1 MGCNVIESKN
11 SGRFKYTRISIKMIF
26 NDSVIKKVHASSN
39 DVHAG
44 THIKRQIIIS
54 INCLQTEN
62 ESHIFCLQDTQ
73 KVTTK
78 KPINILILTNVTRE
92 DW

>member
-1 MGCNVIESKN
+1 MSMGCNAMQSNRKTVVGLNIHRYQN
-11 SGRFKYTRISIKMIF
+11 
-26 NDSVIKKVHASSN
+26 VHASSN

-44 THIKRQIIIS
+44 THIKRQIIS